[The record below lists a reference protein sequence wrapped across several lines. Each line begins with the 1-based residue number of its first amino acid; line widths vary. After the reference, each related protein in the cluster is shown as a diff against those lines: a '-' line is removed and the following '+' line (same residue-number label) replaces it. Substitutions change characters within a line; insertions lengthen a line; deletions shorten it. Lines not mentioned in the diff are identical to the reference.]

1 MFPSVTRTLQFLA
14 RTPLVPQSSGPAA
27 IELSSFAAGPSR
39 PRAASRTF
47 SNMSVKS
54 AYGYSMRGYASA
66 PGKKE
71 LYSDEAG
78 AVGAGVC
85 PLFSLPIYVADR

>member
-1 MFPSVTRTLQFLA
+1 MFPSVTRTFRFLA
-14 RTPLVPQSSGPAA
+14 STPLIPQSTGPAS

-54 AYGYSMRGYASA
+54 AYGYSTRGYASA

-71 LYSDEAG
+71 LYSDESG
-78 AVGAGVC
+78 AVGAGVR
-85 PLFSLPIYVADR
+85 PVL